1 MSSDPSII
9 GSFGYDLGVWYS
21 NATLSTSGSTNDIWG
36 DRVQSAEPTATH
48 NTTKYYELGRK
59 DPVGAT
65 TDPSQMRFVS
75 EENLHNSEIDMYL
88 AGVNPTTGSGY
99 YAANMLGQNNTAY
112 VVQRNAAGSVVGE
125 IGVGNLR
132 VSEVQYKFV
141 VNGTCTAQY
150 TLEGTS
156 GSYWTGAGTY
166 VHSLWGT
173 PDNTSPGGIHGKD
186 ARISFGTAGAGTKAY
201 RLQSFTIRVAYPV
214 QHVKELGRR
223 QEVGVLNDVPDV
235 TVDFDLLQADY
246 QPHDVFFGTS
256 TDGGSLHYN
265 LADPLTA
272 DVFINVYDPDLAE
285 YASVVKSFRI
295 DNCKPTSNTPT
306 QARVRQLATAR
317 WTLMSIS
324 ADTADTGGL
333 TVSKTEIVA

>member
-112 VVQRNAAGSVVGE
+112 VVQRNSAGSVVGE

-150 TLEGTS
+150 TL
-156 GSYWTGAGTY
+156 
-166 VHSLWGT
+166 
-173 PDNTSPGGIHGKD
+173 
-186 ARISFGTAGAGTKAY
+186 
-201 RLQSFTIRVAYPV
+201 
-214 QHVKELGRR
+214 
-223 QEVGVLNDVPDV
+223 
-235 TVDFDLLQADY
+235 
-246 QPHDVFFGTS
+246 
-256 TDGGSLHYN
+256 
-265 LADPLTA
+265 
-272 DVFINVYDPDLAE
+272 
-285 YASVVKSFRI
+285 
-295 DNCKPTSNTPT
+295 
-306 QARVRQLATAR
+306 
-317 WTLMSIS
+317 
-324 ADTADTGGL
+324 
-333 TVSKTEIVA
+333 